1 MKAKL
6 LTLII
11 GGLLV
16 AFGSRWFLVEGI
28 SAGWFTIFLALLMF
42 LVGQWLVRFEDY
54 PNGQQWVS
62 QLNDWL
68 NQL

>member
-6 LTLII
+6 TTLII

-16 AFGSRWFLVEGI
+16 AFGSRWLIEGI
-28 SAGWFTIFLALLMF
+28 AMGWFAVFFALLMF

-54 PNGQQWVS
+54 PNGRQWIV
-62 QLNDWL
+62 QLNHWL
-68 NQL
+68 N

>member
-6 LTLII
+6 ITLII

-16 AFGSRWFLVEGI
+16 TFGSRWLIESI
-28 SAGWFTIFLALLMF
+28 ATGWFATFGVLLMF

-54 PNGQQWVS
+54 PNGEKQVAR
-62 QLNDWL
+62 LNDWL
-68 NQL
+68 NR

>member
-6 LTLII
+6 MTLII
-11 GGLLV
+11 GAPLV
-16 AFGSRWFLVEGI
+16 AFGSRWLIEGI
-28 SAGWFTIFLALLMF
+28 AMGWLAVFFALLMF
-42 LVGQWLVRFEDY
+42 LVGQGLVRFEDY
-54 PNGQQWVS
+54 PNVQKQVT